1 MTAYN
6 LTFANETNR
15 LINELQAINPEL
27 AAELRETAPICL
39 GRDPAEVAG
48 RLRRVLMNVL

>member
-6 LTFANETNR
+6 VTFGAETTR
-15 LINELQAINPEL
+15 LISDLRAINPEL
-27 AAELRETAPICL
+27 AEQLSERCL
-39 GRDPAEVAG
+39 GREPSEVSG